1 MPTNLVKESNVQK
14 IFAFLY
20 SKDRSMEKKQ
30 KAKLL
35 KVVSG
40 YADNQKLM
48 LDSEIED
55 QIVPVHQYETI
66 LTTIIRRQIDCP
78 IELKPTCAPQFV
90 RIAEQNNVPTRFT
103 RGCLTGL
110 RYCIISP
117 IGDVQPCAYLDIP
130 LGNVRETPFDVIWKD
145 NAHLQRLRTE
155 EYSGKCSQCGYQK
168 KCGGCRARAYYVSN
182 DYMAEDPYCDYIPNQ
197 KS

>member
-55 QIVPVHQYETI
+55 QIDFI
-66 LTTIIRRQIDCP
+66 LEE
-78 IELKPTCAPQFV
+78 IE
-90 RIAEQNNVPTRFT
+90 NV
-103 RGCLTGL
+103 
-110 RYCIISP
+110 
-117 IGDVQPCAYLDIP
+117 
-130 LGNVRETPFDVIWKD
+130 
-145 NAHLQRLRTE
+145 
-155 EYSGKCSQCGYQK
+155 
-168 KCGGCRARAYYVSN
+168 
-182 DYMAEDPYCDYIPNQ
+182 
-197 KS
+197 

>member
-20 SKDRSMEKKQ
+20 SKDRSVEKKQ

-55 QIVPVHQYETI
+55 QIDFI
-66 LTTIIRRQIDCP
+66 LEE
-78 IELKPTCAPQFV
+78 IE
-90 RIAEQNNVPTRFT
+90 NV
-103 RGCLTGL
+103 
-110 RYCIISP
+110 
-117 IGDVQPCAYLDIP
+117 
-130 LGNVRETPFDVIWKD
+130 
-145 NAHLQRLRTE
+145 
-155 EYSGKCSQCGYQK
+155 
-168 KCGGCRARAYYVSN
+168 
-182 DYMAEDPYCDYIPNQ
+182 
-197 KS
+197 